1 MGQRQGISV
10 LHCISYKHVN
20 EFILVIR
27 HLMDLW
33 QLNQLRVGLKVTV
46 ITWTF
51 QTCWQSTKM
60 EKWLPKNKTNSI
72 FVLDIYFYTY
82 KLININ
88 HNRLSE
94 CFNRILGRTLHR
106 GSFPTGRCV
115 LQMDVIRLWLPAQKK
130 ITTHT
135 VSEFMKFFILLYF

>member
-1 MGQRQGISV
+1 M
-10 LHCISYKHVN
+10 
-20 EFILVIR
+20 
-27 HLMDLW
+27 
-33 QLNQLRVGLKVTV
+33 NQIRVGLKVTV

-106 GSFPTGRCV
+106 GSFSNGSTCASDGRDPSVVTCIEENDYAYRHVFFYFLTDVNFLKVTGV
-115 LQMDVIRLWLPAQKK
+115 
-130 ITTHT
+130 
-135 VSEFMKFFILLYF
+135 FIQVE